1 MITLTPSAVKHLRRL
16 LEDRQVS
23 DREGLRL
30 KVEQG
35 GCAGM
40 QYVMKIDSACDT
52 DKVVAQDGVCLM
64 IDPESLRFVDQSQID
79 YVDDLTDSGFKV
91 INPLAAR
98 SCGCGSSFEPVSK

>member
-1 MITLTPSAVKHLRRL
+1 MITLTPSAVKHLRL
-16 LEDRQVS
+16 LLKDKQVS
-23 DREGLRL
+23 GNEGLRL

-40 QYVMKIDSACDT
+40 QYVMKIDSAGDN

-64 IDPESLRFVDQSQID
+64 IDSESLPFVDQSQID

-91 INPLAAR
+91 INPQAAR
-98 SCGCGSSFEPVSK
+98 SCGCGSSFEPLSK